1 MFPLMWWMYYCL
13 VSISTDSP
21 SSIEVS
27 EGSDSASVK
36 ETISTDF
43 ELVSTG
49 ELFSTLFKSLQINSI

>member
-1 MFPLMWWMYYCL
+1 MVDVLL
-13 VSISTDSP
+13 SISTDSP

-27 EGSDSASVK
+27 EGSDIASVK

-49 ELFSTLFKSLQINSI
+49 ELF